1 VTAKKKISKLSILD
15 GLNLLCLP
23 GAVYEL
29 RIPKTSQG
37 TISGFFTDRK
47 EMAAWA
53 DRYSGL
59 VPGIYSTLNPVLP
72 DYLALETIA

>member
-1 VTAKKKISKLSILD
+1 MLYKSDPDEKNQQPFSILD

-47 EMAAWA
+47 EMALGRNGIPAWCTA
-53 DRYSGL
+53 SIFNGSRQG
-59 VPGIYSTLNPVLP
+59 
-72 DYLALETIA
+72 